1 MAKLIYNLV
10 IPKIM
15 QSTPAAPAD
24 RGMPVSL
31 SKVGDSGIIVKIS
44 GDQGTKKF
52 LSDLGFNIGVRI
64 QTVSD
69 VKGNKILSIR
79 GSRIAVDSKLAS
91 KIMIRPE

>member
-1 MAKLIYNLV
+1 
-10 IPKIM
+10 M

-31 SKVGDSGIIVKIS
+31 SKVGDSGIIVRLS

-52 LSDLGFNIGVRI
+52 LNDLGFNIGVRI

-69 VKGNKILSIR
+69 VKGNKILSVR
-79 GSRIAVDSKLAS
+79 GSRIAVDSRLAS

>member
-1 MAKLIYNLV
+1 
-10 IPKIM
+10 M
-15 QSTPAAPAD
+15 QSTPAAPMD

-31 SKVGDSGIIVKIS
+31 SKVGDSGTIVRIS

-69 VKGNKILSIR
+69 VKGNKILSVR
-79 GSRIAVDSKLAS
+79 GSRIAVDSRLAS

>member
-1 MAKLIYNLV
+1 
-10 IPKIM
+10 M
-15 QSTPAAPAD
+15 QSTPAASAD

-31 SKVGDSGIIVKIS
+31 TKIGDSGIIVRIS

-69 VKGNKILSIR
+69 VKGNKILSVR
-79 GSRIAVDSKLAS
+79 GSRIAVDSRLAS

>member
-1 MAKLIYNLV
+1 
-10 IPKIM
+10 M
-15 QSTPAAPAD
+15 QSTPAASAD

-31 SKVGDSGIIVKIS
+31 TKIGDSGTIVRIS

-69 VKGNKILSIR
+69 VKGNKILSLR
-79 GSRIAVDSKLAS
+79 GSRVAVDSRLAS
-91 KIMIRPE
+91 RIMIRPE

>member
-1 MAKLIYNLV
+1 
-10 IPKIM
+10 M

>member
-1 MAKLIYNLV
+1 
-10 IPKIM
+10 M

-31 SKVGDSGIIVKIS
+31 TKIGDCGTIVRIS

-69 VKGNKILSIR
+69 VKGNKILSVR
-79 GSRIAVDSKLAS
+79 GSRIAVDSRLAS

>member
-1 MAKLIYNLV
+1 
-10 IPKIM
+10 M
-15 QSTPAAPAD
+15 QSTPAASAD

-31 SKVGDSGIIVKIS
+31 TKIGDSGTIVRIS

-52 LSDLGFNIGVRI
+52 LSDLGYNIGVRI

-69 VKGNKILSIR
+69 VKGNKILSVR
-79 GSRIAVDSKLAS
+79 GSRIAVDSRLAS

>member
-1 MAKLIYNLV
+1 
-10 IPKIM
+10 
-15 QSTPAAPAD
+15 
-24 RGMPVSL
+24 MPVSL
-31 SKVGDSGIIVKIS
+31 TKIGDSGIIVRIS

-69 VKGNKILSIR
+69 VKGNKILSVR
-79 GSRIAVDSKLAS
+79 GSRIAVDSRLAS

>member
-1 MAKLIYNLV
+1 
-10 IPKIM
+10 M
-15 QSTPAAPAD
+15 QSTPAAPMD

-31 SKVGDSGIIVKIS
+31 SKVGDSGTIVRIS

-69 VKGNKILSIR
+69 VKGNKILSVR
-79 GSRIAVDSKLAS
+79 GSRIAVDSRLAS
-91 KIMIRPE
+91 KIMFRPE

>member
-1 MAKLIYNLV
+1 M
-10 IPKIM
+10 
-15 QSTPAAPAD
+15 D

-31 SKVGDSGIIVKIS
+31 SRVGDSGTIVRIS

-69 VKGNKILSIR
+69 VKGNKILSVR
-79 GSRIAVDSKLAS
+79 GSRIAVDSRLAS

>member
-1 MAKLIYNLV
+1 
-10 IPKIM
+10 M
-15 QSTPAAPAD
+15 QSTPAASAD

-31 SKVGDSGIIVKIS
+31 TKIGDGGTIVRIS

-69 VKGNKILSIR
+69 VKGNKILSVR
-79 GSRIAVDSKLAS
+79 GSRIAVDSRLAS

>member
-1 MAKLIYNLV
+1 
-10 IPKIM
+10 
-15 QSTPAAPAD
+15 
-24 RGMPVSL
+24 MPVSL
-31 SKVGDSGIIVKIS
+31 TKIGDSGTIVRIS

-69 VKGNKILSIR
+69 VKENKILSVR
-79 GSRIAVDSKLAS
+79 GSRIAVDSRLAS

>member
-1 MAKLIYNLV
+1 
-10 IPKIM
+10 
-15 QSTPAAPAD
+15 
-24 RGMPVSL
+24 MPVSL
-31 SKVGDSGIIVKIS
+31 TKIGDSGTIVRIS

-69 VKGNKILSIR
+69 VKGNKILSVR
-79 GSRIAVDSKLAS
+79 GSRIAVDSRLAS

>member
-1 MAKLIYNLV
+1 
-10 IPKIM
+10 M
-15 QSTPAAPAD
+15 QSTPAASAD

-31 SKVGDSGIIVKIS
+31 TKIGDSGTIVRIS

-69 VKGNKILSIR
+69 VKGNKILSVR
-79 GSRIAVDSKLAS
+79 GSRIAVDSRLAS

>member
-1 MAKLIYNLV
+1 
-10 IPKIM
+10 M

-31 SKVGDSGIIVKIS
+31 TKIGDCGTIVRIS

-64 QTVSD
+64 HTVSD
-69 VKGNKILSIR
+69 VKGNKILSVR
-79 GSRIAVDSKLAS
+79 GSRIAVDSRLAS

>member
-1 MAKLIYNLV
+1 
-10 IPKIM
+10 M
-15 QSTPAAPAD
+15 QSTPAAPMD
-24 RGMPVSL
+24 CGMPVSL
-31 SKVGDSGIIVKIS
+31 SKVGDSGTIVRIS

-69 VKGNKILSIR
+69 VKGNKILSVR
-79 GSRIAVDSKLAS
+79 GSRIAVDSRLAS